1 MSPDCVVGIDI
12 GTTSVRVSF
21 YDADGNL
28 ITEGRVP
35 NVVSPLH
42 PGWVKQDYERRG

>member
-1 MSPDCVVGIDI
+1 MSPDCVVGVDI
-12 GTTSVRVSF
+12 GTTSVRVTI

-35 NVVSPLH
+35 GVLSPPH
-42 PGWVKQDYERRG
+42 PALVKQDYERRG